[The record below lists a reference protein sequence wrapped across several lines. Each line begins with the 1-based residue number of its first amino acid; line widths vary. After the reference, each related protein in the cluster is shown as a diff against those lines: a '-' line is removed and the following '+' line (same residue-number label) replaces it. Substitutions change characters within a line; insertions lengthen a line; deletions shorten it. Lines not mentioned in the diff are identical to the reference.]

1 MDVARWLLHDNAVG
15 RHCLDMLLVVALG
28 AFGCSTAAPPEQP
41 GDVVP
46 PLVDVSECSGPQ
58 CPGEAPVASR
68 PADLPIALRA
78 VEDGDGDGVSDADD
92 QCPELPE
99 DEDGYA
105 DEDGCPDYDN
115 DDDGI
120 PDAVDQCP
128 AKPENV
134 DGFKDDDGCPDTKTD
149 RAKAAFTIG
158 MEAYRKGDYAAARR
172 HFEAA
177 YALEPR
183 DPMLFNLAQAA
194 LRQGDMAAACRYHRL
209 WKATPRGQTSPS
221 NPTLD
226 VSCP

>member
-1 MDVARWLLHDNAVG
+1 
-15 RHCLDMLLVVALG
+15 MLLVVALG

-41 GDVVP
+41 GDVVG

-58 CPGEAPVASR
+58 CPGEAPVARR

-99 DEDGYA
+99 
-105 DEDGCPDYDN
+105 
-115 DDDGI
+115 
-120 PDAVDQCP
+120 
-128 AKPENV
+128 NV

-149 RAKAAFTIG
+149 RAKEAFTIG

-194 LRQGDMAAACRYHRL
+194 LRQGDMAAACRYHWL